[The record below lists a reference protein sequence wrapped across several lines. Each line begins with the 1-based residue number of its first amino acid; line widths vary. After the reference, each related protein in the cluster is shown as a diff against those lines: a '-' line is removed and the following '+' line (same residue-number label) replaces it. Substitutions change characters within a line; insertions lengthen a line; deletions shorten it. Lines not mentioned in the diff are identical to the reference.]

1 MMTMNNQISQ
11 DNPRAWRNPWVIG
24 WVSLVAIV
32 LAVNIFMISLAFITS
47 PGLVVED
54 YYEQGRDYEQKINQK
69 LAAWSALGWT
79 IQTNFPEKP
88 VMQQPESYRVTLV
101 DKQGLPL
108 SKANVRLKAYRP
120 SDADADFSQ
129 IMTEIYPGIY
139 ETRINFQLKGAWE
152 LNVYVDHNKDSYQTS
167 VPVFVSAP

>member
-1 MMTMNNQISQ
+1 MTTHNQISQ

-24 WVSLVAIV
+24 LVSLIAIV

-54 YYEQGRDYEQKINQK
+54 YYEQGRNYEQDINEK
-69 LAAWSALGWT
+69 LAAWNALGWT
-79 IQTNFPEKP
+79 VQSDFPPKP
-88 VMQQPESYRVTLV
+88 KMLQKENYRVTLV
-101 DKQGLPL
+101 DKNGQPL
-108 SKANVRLKAYRP
+108 TEAQVRLKAYRP

-139 ETRINFQLKGAWE
+139 ETQVSFQLKGAWE
-152 LNVYVDHNKDSYQTS
+152 LNVYIDHGEDSYQTS
-167 VPVFVSAP
+167 SPVFVSAP